1 MGSHLISFA
10 LKRAAAKI
18 FAKDMRRRIRPIW
31 PRVMRMPPSPA
42 RARKSPTWSRA
53 LFADAFSRARARQY
67 PTLSRTLTEAHRVDC
82 HSNVH
87 KGFELLNR
95 LKPSCHE
102 AKNFDAHLSD
112 GHSPADDPILR
123 PPGRGRIRSCAGCRR
138 QNMHAATCKPPVQ
151 SSSCELTAQA
161 APSAAS
167 RLALHRANRATRTP
181 ARSEREAA
189 VARVLM
195 LPRLKPI

>member
-18 FAKDMRRRIRPIW
+18 FAKDMRRRICPIW

-87 KGFELLNR
+87 KGFELLSR

-112 GHSPADDPILR
+112 GHSPVVDPVVG
-123 PPGRGRIRSCAGCRR
+123 PPGRWRIRSFAGCRHR
-138 QNMHAATCKPPVQ
+138 RPRHACFVLPPHCQ
-151 SSSCELTAQA
+151 ARAQIASACHLTLGPPACSAENRPAQRGLV
-161 APSAAS
+161 PAS
-167 RLALHRANRATRTP
+167 
-181 ARSEREAA
+181 
-189 VARVLM
+189 
-195 LPRLKPI
+195 